1 MFSPKKITPAT
12 CPLLMSVNRLAG
24 GVRPG

>member
-1 MFSPKKITPAT
+1 MFSPKKMTPAVF
-12 CPLLMSVNRLAG
+12 PAVMSLNRLAG